1 MEGKIV
7 RATTI
12 SGKPITG
19 AVELVYSDALASGNS
34 EYVLITQLLVKL
46 EGGECHVV
54 RPRDVI
60 EIVE

>member
-7 RATTI
+7 RASTI

-19 AVELVYSDALASGNS
+19 EVELIFNEALASGNS

-46 EGGECHVV
+46 ESGECHVV